1 MKWTDF
7 RIQALN
13 RKMYIF
19 WSHPKTLRNNG
30 LCKRRKKLIVYL
42 FSLCLCNIAV
52 NFWKMSFF
60 SNKWHHGSCSLY
72 QSWIQEDNLIHPV
85 TTFKAIFH
93 KKDFVTVMSYHTMS
107 LTSSLHNPVQGT
119 NYHSF
124 ILLHTWANVLILP
137 RHWYWWQI
145 GLVDTPLFLHTITIM
160 QNAPHMSRCPSVSRH
175 DPWAA
180 SWHSDSRRLDT
191 KTFSFIRSKAKLTQ
205 EWQKWESSAGHS
217 DS

>member
-1 MKWTDF
+1 
-7 RIQALN
+7 
-13 RKMYIF
+13 MYIF

-119 NYHSF
+119 NYHSPSHMSKCF
-124 ILLHTWANVLILP
+124 DLAQTLILMANWTCW
-137 RHWYWWQI
+137 H
-145 GLVDTPLFLHTITIM
+145 
-160 QNAPHMSRCPSVSRH
+160 PSVPPYNHHNAKCPAYVAMSVSLSTWSLGGIVTQRQ
-175 DPWAA
+175 
-180 SWHSDSRRLDT
+180 SETWHRN
-191 KTFSFIRSKAKLTQ
+191 F
-205 EWQKWESSAGHS
+205 
-217 DS
+217 